1 MKSLL
6 LTSVCVLSL
15 TACVSSRDY
24 TGAPTISGA
33 ADTKIEALGNQ
44 RFQDVEIISK
54 WWESLQDQQLNKLI
68 DMSLDNNKDIG
79 VARLNLEE
87 ARSIAR
93 ETGFDRYPTVTAN
106 GAYKRSRSSGELGL
120 GESQVT
126 NNFNAGF
133 DANWELDLFGRVSER
148 VKGSQARK
156 DIAEASL
163 RHVYV
168 TISSEVARTY
178 VELRGAQHRLNIA
191 TRNTKNQADT
201 YRLTKKLVE
210 GGRGTNL
217 DVARAK
223 TQLELTRSTIP
234 TLDAEVTGTINRL
247 SVLSGQVPDALRSDL
262 VKMMPLPS
270 IPEVV
275 NVGNVSDLLRRRPDI
290 IAAEYALV
298 ATVADYNVAVSDQF
312 PVVNIVGVL
321 GFAATT
327 FSSFGASA
335 VAASVGPSVNWSAFD
350 MGRVYA
356 RIDQSDARAH
366 AAVATYEKTVLYALE
381 ELQTSV
387 SNFSKEEE
395 RRGYLQ
401 RAARSGREAATLAR
415 KRYEAGVDTFI
426 EVLDA
431 EATLLQAEDTLAQSE
446 ISTALDLIAIYKALG
461 GGWQGVVDD
470 TSKAVSR

>member
-1 MKSLL
+1 MCNIGSLL

-15 TACVSSRDY
+15 SACVSSRDY
-24 TGAPTISGA
+24 LEAPVVRGAV
-33 ADTKIEALGNQ
+33 DTKLESLGNQ
-44 RFQDVEIISK
+44 RFKNAEVISK
-54 WWESLQDQQLNKLI
+54 WWENLQDEQLDKLI
-68 DMSLDNNKDIG
+68 DMSLETNRDIEI
-79 VARLNLEE
+79 ARFNLDE

-93 ETGFDRYPTVTAN
+93 ETGFDKYPTVTAD
-106 GAYKRSRSSGELGL
+106 GSYKRSRSSGEIGA
-120 GESQVT
+120 GDSQVT
-126 NNFNAGF
+126 NNFHVGF
-133 DANWELDLFGRVSER
+133 DTSWELDLFGRVSNS
-148 VKGSQARK
+148 VKASKARK
-156 DIAEASL
+156 DITEADL
-163 RHVYV
+163 RNVFV

-178 VELRGAQHRLNIA
+178 IELRGAQHRLNIA
-191 TRNTKNQADT
+191 NRNTKNQTDT
-201 YRLTKKLVE
+201 YALTQKLVE

-234 TLDAEVTGTINRL
+234 SFEAEVTSAINRL
-247 SVLSGQVPDALRSDL
+247 SVLTGSVPDTLRTDL
-262 VKMMPLPS
+262 VEMMQLPS

-275 NVGNVSDLLRRRPDI
+275 NVGSVSDLLRRRPDI
-290 IAAEYALV
+290 TSAEHALA

-327 FSSFGASA
+327 FSSFGATAIS
-335 VAASVGPSVNWSAFD
+335 ASVGPSVNWSAFD
-350 MGRVYA
+350 MGRVHA
-356 RIDQSDARAH
+356 RIDQNDARAQ
-366 AAVATYEKTVLYALE
+366 AAVASYEKTVLYALE

-401 RAARSGREAATLAR
+401 LAARSGKEAATLAR

-461 GGWQGVVDD
+461 GGWE
-470 TSKAVSR
+470 TIYR

>member
-1 MKSLL
+1 MHNIKSLL

-24 TGAPTISGA
+24 TGAPIIMGA
-33 ADTKIEALGNQ
+33 TDTKIESLGNQ
-44 RFQDVEIISK
+44 RFQDAAIISK
-54 WWESLQDQQLNKLI
+54 WWENLQNEQLNKLI
-68 DMSLDNNKDIG
+68 DMSLENNKDIDI
-79 VARLNLEE
+79 ARSNLDE

-93 ETGFDRYPTVTAN
+93 ETGFDRYPTVTAD
-106 GAYKRSRSSGELGL
+106 GSYQRSRSSGELGA
-120 GESQVT
+120 GDSQVT

-133 DANWELDLFGRVSER
+133 DASWELDFFGRVSER

-156 DIAEASL
+156 DIAKANL

-168 TISSEVARTY
+168 TIASEVARTY
-178 VELRGAQHRLNIA
+178 IELRGAQHRLNIA

-234 TLDAEVTGTINRL
+234 ALDAGVIGAINRL
-247 SVLSGQVPDALRSDL
+247 SVLTGQVPDAVRADL
-262 VKMMPLPS
+262 IEMMPLPTV
-270 IPEVV
+270 PEVV

-290 IAAEYALV
+290 IAAEHALV
-298 ATVADYNVAVSDQF
+298 ATAADYNVAVSDQF

-321 GFAATT
+321 GFAATA
-327 FSSFGASA
+327 FSGFGASA
-335 VAASVGPSVNWSAFD
+335 VSASIGPSVSWGAFD

-356 RIDQSDARAH
+356 RIDQSDARAY
-366 AAVATYEKTVLYALE
+366 AAVASYEKTVLYALE

-401 RAARSGREAATLAR
+401 RAARSGKEAATLAR

-426 EVLDA
+426 EALDA
-431 EATLLQAEDTLAQSE
+431 EATLLQAEDALAQSE
-446 ISTALDLIAIYKALG
+446 INTALDLIAIYKALG
-461 GGWQGVVDD
+461 GGWAGMVVD
-470 TSKAVSR
+470 R